1 MNTRI
6 SVGWINRLSTHTT
19 VRDDYSEQRGKE
31 SDVMGN
37 TQITLTPH
45 CLRIQRNKW
54 VCTDSDSL
62 KASKTDF
69 YLIGDAVNVLY
80 TFSSSLKEP
89 QVILALKTW
98 AQVYAVVWHR
108 YVPMTTEVCLSW
120 SEARSRSVSCFLHT
134 LRGWTVS
141 RASDLVLLSIYSHTM
156 IFTS

>member
-1 MNTRI
+1 
-6 SVGWINRLSTHTT
+6 
-19 VRDDYSEQRGKE
+19 
-31 SDVMGN
+31 MGN

-89 QVILALKTW
+89 QVILALKT
-98 AQVYAVVWHR
+98 A
-108 YVPMTTEVCLSW
+108 ELSSLLW
-120 SEARSRSVSCFLHT
+120 FGIYMLPWQ
-134 LRGWTVS
+134 LRFV
-141 RASDLVLLSIYSHTM
+141 
-156 IFTS
+156 